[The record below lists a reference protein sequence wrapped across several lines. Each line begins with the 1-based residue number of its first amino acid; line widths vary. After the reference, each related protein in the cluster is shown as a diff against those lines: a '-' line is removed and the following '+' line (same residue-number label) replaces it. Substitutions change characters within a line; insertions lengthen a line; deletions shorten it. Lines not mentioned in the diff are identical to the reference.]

1 MKIETGGPIV
11 AAATTST
18 MTTSEIG
25 GLIAKIRSGTATTKE
40 IKIPNLPLLVE
51 IEDEIINR
59 EAELLSQAI
68 PHPCPRHPL
77 HQINLPDVVIIVGHL
92 SP

>member
-18 MTTSEIG
+18 MTTSEI
-25 GLIAKIRSGTATTKE
+25 RSGTATTEE